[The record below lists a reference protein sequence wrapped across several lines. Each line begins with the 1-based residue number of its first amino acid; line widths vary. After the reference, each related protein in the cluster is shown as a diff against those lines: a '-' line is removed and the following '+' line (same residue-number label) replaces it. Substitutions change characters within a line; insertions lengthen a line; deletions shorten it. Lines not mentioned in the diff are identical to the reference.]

1 MQNRQIRELKFET
14 VTLLLFFYFGEE
26 LLKKMSAKTST
37 KTVTKNAKTPKVL
50 PPAGN
55 RSISF
60 TSLQISS
67 SDKLPI
73 RSRASRG
80 SMPHDINAA

>member
-1 MQNRQIRELKFET
+1 LQNRQIRELKFET

-50 PPAGN
+50 PPAG
-55 RSISF
+55 S
-60 TSLQISS
+60 
-67 SDKLPI
+67 
-73 RSRASRG
+73 
-80 SMPHDINAA
+80 